1 MGGAEPSFANIQ
13 KRFRFVKT
21 GLQEPLEPL
30 ECPEAGSGY
39 RFDITQR
46 DALPEQA
53 DFLLVLVLVAFI
65 ALTVG

>member
-1 MGGAEPSFANIQ
+1 MVFRKYTEKISFCEGDLYEA
-13 KRFRFVKT
+13 F
-21 GLQEPLEPL
+21 EPL

-65 ALTVG
+65 AFPVG